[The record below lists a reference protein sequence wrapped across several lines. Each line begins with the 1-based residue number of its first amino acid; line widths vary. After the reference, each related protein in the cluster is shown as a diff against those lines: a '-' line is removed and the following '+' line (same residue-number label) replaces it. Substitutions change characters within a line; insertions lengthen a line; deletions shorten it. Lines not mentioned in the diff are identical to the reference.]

1 MGWNVSQAGK
11 HCKSVAI
18 NLFVSRAARN
28 CAPRSNTIRCNH
40 IALGSEASTGFA
52 FLPVDPARESKSSKA
67 ADPKGRNNRSAIISD
82 RVSITLNFK
91 MPANP
96 LDSVIKTAP
105 REPGGPVSGSAPAV
119 QQWRVGAEYAG
130 QRIDNF
136 LLARLKGVPKTRIY
150 RMLRTGEVRVN
161 GGRVASDY
169 RIQEDDRLRIPPIR
183 VAEGVA
189 ADGSAQST
197 GRATPAMAR
206 AVAEKIRTIY
216 EDEVMLAIDK
226 PFGLAVHGGSGVKLG
241 VIEALRVVTNPPF
254 LELVHRLDRETSGL
268 MLLAKRRLSLTEF
281 HRQLREGEM
290 RKRYLALVWGGWP
303 AACDRIE
310 APLHKW
316 VNAKGERWVRV
327 QADGQA
333 AITKVKVLQR
343 LHHARLGEVTLLQC
357 EPLTGRTHQLR
368 VHLASQGHP
377 IVGDPKYGLH
387 ERDGQ
392 HGPKGSGLVTRMYL
406 HAWMLR
412 LKHPVSGETMHL
424 KAEPDSAFRSVLEQL
439 GAKAL

>member
-1 MGWNVSQAGK
+1 
-11 HCKSVAI
+11 
-18 NLFVSRAARN
+18 
-28 CAPRSNTIRCNH
+28 
-40 IALGSEASTGFA
+40 
-52 FLPVDPARESKSSKA
+52 
-67 ADPKGRNNRSAIISD
+67 
-82 RVSITLNFK
+82 

-96 LDSVIKTAP
+96 LDSVTKPAP
-105 REPGGPVSGSAPAV
+105 RGGGGPAATPAAPAV

-161 GGRVASDY
+161 GGRVGSDY
-169 RIQEDDRLRIPPIR
+169 RIQEDDQLRIPPVR
-183 VAEGVA
+183 VAQGSV
-189 ADGSAQST
+189 ADGSSQST
-197 GRATPAMAR
+197 GRASPAMAL
-206 AVAEKIRTIY
+206 AMVQKIGVIH
-216 EDEVMLAIDK
+216 EDELMLAIDK
-226 PFGLAVHGGSGVKLG
+226 PSGLAVHGGSGVKLG
-241 VIEALRVVTNPPF
+241 VIEALRLAGSPRGPAPPFPF
-254 LELVHRLDRETSGL
+254 LELLHRLDRDTSGL
-268 MLLAKRRLSLTEF
+268 MLLAKRRSSLTEF

-290 RKRYLALVWGGWP
+290 RKRYLALVWGSWP
-303 AACDRIE
+303 QACDRIE

-343 LHHARLGEVTLLQC
+343 LHHALLGDLSLLQC

-392 HGPKGSGLVTRMYL
+392 HGPKGSQLIARMYL

-412 LKHPVSGETMHL
+412 LQHPGSGETLHL
-424 KAEPDSAFRSVLEQL
+424 KAAPDAAFQLLLERC
-439 GAKAL
+439 GAKALS

>member
-1 MGWNVSQAGK
+1 MS
-11 HCKSVAI
+11 
-18 NLFVSRAARN
+18 AAPHPGAVG
-28 CAPRSNTIRCNH
+28 AP
-40 IALGSEASTGFA
+40 ST
-52 FLPVDPARESKSSKA
+52 P
-67 ADPKGRNNRSAIISD
+67 
-82 RVSITLNFK
+82 
-91 MPANP
+91 
-96 LDSVIKTAP
+96 
-105 REPGGPVSGSAPAV
+105 APAV
-119 QQWRVGAEYAG
+119 QQWLVGAEYAG

-161 GGRVASDY
+161 GGRVGSDY
-169 RIQEDDRLRIPPIR
+169 RVQEDDRLRIPPIR
-183 VAEGVA
+183 VAANAPEGGDLRSA
-189 ADGSAQST
+189 ASRVS
-197 GRATPAMAR
+197 PSMAR
-206 AVAEKIRTIY
+206 SVADKIGVVM

-241 VIEALRVVTNPPF
+241 VIEALRASGDRDDAY

-268 MLLAKRRLSLTEF
+268 MLLAKRRSSLTEF

-303 AACDRIE
+303 ADVVRIE

-327 QADGQA
+327 QAGGQA
-333 AITKVKVLQR
+333 AITKVKVLQH
-343 LHHARLGEVTLLQC
+343 LHHNALGELSLLQC

-368 VHLASQGHP
+368 VHLASVGHP

-387 ERDGQ
+387 ERDAQ
-392 HGPKGSGLVTRMYL
+392 HGPKGTRRVARMYL

-412 LKHPVSGETMHL
+412 LKHPASGETLHL
-424 KAEPDSAFRSVLEQL
+424 KATLEACFQAMLQLL
-439 GAKAL
+439 GARAL

>member
-1 MGWNVSQAGK
+1 M
-11 HCKSVAI
+11 
-18 NLFVSRAARN
+18 
-28 CAPRSNTIRCNH
+28 
-40 IALGSEASTGFA
+40 
-52 FLPVDPARESKSSKA
+52 
-67 ADPKGRNNRSAIISD
+67 
-82 RVSITLNFK
+82 
-91 MPANP
+91 
-96 LDSVIKTAP
+96 
-105 REPGGPVSGSAPAV
+105 
-119 QQWRVGAEYAG
+119 GAEYAG

-161 GGRVASDY
+161 GGRVGSDY

-183 VAEGVA
+183 MAEGVA
-189 ADGSAQST
+189 ADGRAQST

-241 VIEALRVVTNPPF
+241 VIEALRLAGAGSPQALSGHRDEANPPF

-268 MLLAKRRLSLTEF
+268 MLLAKRRSSLTEF

-290 RKRYLALVWGGWP
+290 RKRYLALVWGSWP

-343 LHHARLGEVTLLQC
+343 LNHATLGEVTLLQC

-387 ERDGQ
+387 ERDAQ
-392 HGPKGSGLVTRMYL
+392 HGPRGSGLVTRMAL

-412 LKHPVSGETMHL
+412 LKHPGSGETMHL
-424 KAEPDSAFRSVLEQL
+424 KAAPDAAFQSLLELL
-439 GAKAL
+439 GVKAL